1 MVVRLFGVLT
11 LLTAAAACGNHGSS
25 SSGPCEIVPTPA
37 ECKLACD
44 PAPGAPTTCPD
55 GLSCT
60 PDGKC
65 YAQCSPGGEECGG
78 GYHCTDDGRCQ
89 PDEQLPAP
97 EPMPCPRVNFTA
109 MPITPSILLL
119 IDRSDSMLWDF
130 GNGMSRWTAVKD
142 ALIHPVNG
150 VVTQLQSKAY
160 FGSMIYYTVREPNPV
175 CPLLTV
181 QPRALN
187 NAATI
192 AQSLATDPTYSW
204 TPTAKSL
211 DAARLSFEATPPPEG
226 SLPFIVLATDGFPS
240 GCDDPGVNEK
250 AMTVA
255 AAARAH
261 AAGIQVIPLSV
272 GNDIDNQHL
281 QEVANAGAGV
291 GASEPNAPLYRGNNP
306 AELKAAFDT
315 IIRGVVSCDLTI
327 NGDVT
332 QDQAAEAE
340 VMLNG
345 RRIAF
350 GTDWLLV
357 GTRTIRLQGA
367 ACAELKSAL
376 APTVNGTFPC
386 GVRIE

>member
-1 MVVRLFGVLT
+1 MVVRLSGVFA
-11 LLTAAAACGNHGSS
+11 LLLITACGNHGSS
-25 SSGPCEIVPTPA
+25 SSGPCDDIPTPPQC
-37 ECKLACD
+37 ELRCD
-44 PAPGAPTTCPD
+44 PAPGAPATCPD

-60 PDGKC
+60 PDGRC
-65 YAQCSPGGEECGG
+65 HAQCRAGGDECGD
-78 GYHCTDDGRCQ
+78 GYNCTDDGRCQ
-89 PDEQLPAP
+89 PDEQPPLP

-119 IDRSDSMLWDF
+119 IDRSDSMLGDF
-130 GNGMSRWTAVKD
+130 GNGMSRWEAIKA

-160 FGSMIYYTVREPNPV
+160 FGAMIYYTVREPNPV

-181 QPRALN
+181 RPRALD
-187 NAATI
+187 NATAI
-192 AQSLATDPTYSW
+192 SEILAVDPTYSW

-211 DAARLSFEATPPPEG
+211 DAARLSFAATPPPEG

-240 GCDDPGVNEK
+240 GCDDPGTDEK

-255 AAARAH
+255 AAARARE
-261 AAGIQVIPLSV
+261 AGIRVIPLSV
-272 GNDIDNQHL
+272 GTAIDNQHL

-291 GASEPNAPLYRGNNP
+291 AAGQPNAPLYRGNNP
-306 AELKAAFDT
+306 AELKGAFDT

-327 NGDVT
+327 NGSVT
-332 QDQAAEAE
+332 QDQAAEAD
-340 VMLNG
+340 VLLNG

-350 GTDWLLV
+350 GTDWILV
-357 GTRTIRLQGA
+357 GDRTIRLQGVS
-367 ACAELKSAL
+367 CDELKSAP